1 MGQLISNLF
10 SSSSKIKSSSYYSQK
25 FSIILEIISKGK
37 KDMIPDPLCYNYNFS
52 FKNINKVIKLIKELI
67 LLR

>member
-10 SSSSKIKSSSYYSQK
+10 SSSSKIKSSLYYSQN

-37 KDMIPDPLCYNYNFS
+37 KDMIPDPLCYNFS